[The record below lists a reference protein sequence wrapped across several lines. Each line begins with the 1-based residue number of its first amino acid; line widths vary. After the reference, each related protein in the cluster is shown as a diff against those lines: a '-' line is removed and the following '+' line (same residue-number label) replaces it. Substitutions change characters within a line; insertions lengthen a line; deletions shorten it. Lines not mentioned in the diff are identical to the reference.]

1 VSDIQVVYDAG
12 IREFGENKVQE
23 MNEKQAVLPSDINWH
38 MIGHLQRNKVK
49 NVVGTTKLIHSVDSI
64 RLAEEISREA
74 QKKQC
79 VADILLEVNVAG
91 EETKFGFTP
100 DEALAVAEEVG
111 RLPGLHV
118 KGLMTSAPF
127 VENAEENRKYFRKL
141 RELAVDIRKKNI
153 DNVDMVFLSMGMT
166 NDYAVAVEEGATHV
180 RVALPYLA
188 AVITVYKKVEGAGC
202 LTRFLASLAWLM
214 MIMTMIIMMMRSHMT
229 TRTIIMMMT
238 AKRAQ
243 EAESSAIVRRRS
255 QRRTRSLWLH
265 GHLQGRTRSFPW
277 KGAPDVEWRS
287 V

>member
-1 VSDIQVVYDAG
+1 MADGLTFENASLTERLDLVRENISAACRRAGRDVSEVELVAVSKTKPVSDIQVVYDAG

-100 DEALAVAEEVG
+100 DETLAAAEEVG

-180 RVALPYLA
+180 RV
-188 AVITVYKKVEGAGC
+188 G
-202 LTRFLASLAWLM
+202 
-214 MIMTMIIMMMRSHMT
+214 
-229 TRTIIMMMT
+229 T
-238 AKRAQ
+238 AIFGNRNY
-243 EAESSAIVRRRS
+243 SI
-255 QRRTRSLWLH
+255 
-265 GHLQGRTRSFPW
+265 
-277 KGAPDVEWRS
+277 
-287 V
+287 